1 MPRPIGT
8 VEEFYAH
15 ALAIEREAAER
26 YNEFAAWFGDRGDEV
41 LAGLCYNLARFEDD
55 HYKQLV
61 HGCRGLTLPNINAA
75 DYLWLGEAPPETGA
89 RELFLRAAKPRHVLE
104 IALEA
109 EMRARDFFAWV
120 ARSSSSP
127 AVRELAAMMAE
138 EEAEHVGWVTQAME
152 YHPGNRDWEA
162 FFRAT
167 TDSANAGR

>member
-15 ALAIEREAAER
+15 ALAIEHEAAER
-26 YNEFAAWFGDRGDEV
+26 YTEFATWFGDRGDEV
-41 LAGLCYNLARFEDD
+41 LAGLCHNLARFEGE

-61 HGCRGLTLPNINAA
+61 HGCHGLALPNINAA

-89 RELFLRAAKPRHVLE
+89 RELFLRAAQPRHILE

-120 ARSSSSP
+120 ARTSSSH
-127 AVRELAAMMAE
+127 AVRELAAIMAA
-138 EEAEHVGWVTQAME
+138 EEAEHVAWVTQAME
-152 YHPGNRDWEA
+152 YHPDHRDWESL
-162 FFRAT
+162 FEAT
-167 TDSANAGR
+167 TASAHGEK